1 MFRKS
6 SGLTRLNSRHYSVI
20 ALLTFLIFLPGRMTL
35 PPLDRDEPR
44 YMEASAQML
53 ETHNFIDV
61 TFLDQKRYL
70 QPAGIYWLEAGAEAV
85 FGGPAARHAPWPY
98 RIPSLIAVTGAVTLT
113 AWIGSLVFGGSTGIL
128 AAAFLAVSTLMAAE
142 GRMATIDTVLL
153 FDILLVQSALLKTYL
168 TSQEGRV
175 APLRWAMLFWFALG
189 CGLMLKGPVVLIPSF
204 GTIGALWLC
213 ERRRDWWRGL
223 RFKFGWILTLAIV
236 LPWCIAIGIVSHGTF
251 FSDAVGVNFF
261 GKIGHGQQAHGLPM
275 GYHLAVFLLAFWP
288 GSLFAV
294 LALPQIWARR
304 HEMKLRYFLCWIIP
318 HWLVFEIIAT
328 KLPHYVLPTY
338 PAIAILA
345 AAGIMEWAPIMPRS
359 VIGRWLTRIYGVLWL
374 VTGLAL
380 AVSGGV
386 LLWQDQHFV
395 HPLLI
400 FGSVLACVS
409 LGAACVALLRAQR
422 RVAALWALT
431 SAAIIHLGIF
441 LIVIPN
447 LSTIQLA
454 PRAAAFFKAHR
465 ICSDQTVL
473 ISPSYS
479 EPSLAFLIGTR
490 TKLLGVEAAATYM
503 AWRPQCTL
511 VYVDIKAEG
520 RFKSVLADEQ
530 DNLKLLG
537 RVRGLNYS
545 NGHKLDLGL
554 WRLQTAH

>member
-1 MFRKS
+1 MA
-6 SGLTRLNSRHYSVI
+6 RLNWRHYSAV

-53 ETHNFIDV
+53 ETENFIDV
-61 TFLDQKRYL
+61 KFLDQKRYL

-85 FGGPAARHAPWPY
+85 FGGPAARHVAWPY
-98 RIPSLIAVTGAVTLT
+98 RIPSLIAATGAVTLT
-113 AWIGSLVFGGSTGIL
+113 AWLGSLLFGAMTGL
-128 AAAFLAVSTLMAAE
+128 VAAAFLAVSTLMTAE

-153 FDILLVQSALLKTYL
+153 FDILLVQGALLKTYL
-168 TSQEGRV
+168 EFQQGRV
-175 APLRWAMLFWFALG
+175 APFKWALLFWLALG

-213 ERRRDWWRGL
+213 ERRREWWRGL
-223 RFKFGWILTLAIV
+223 RFKFGWVIALAVV
-236 LPWCIAIGIVSHGTF
+236 LPWCIAIGFVSDGAF
-251 FSDAVGVNFF
+251 FHDAVGVNFL
-261 GKIGHGQQAHGLPM
+261 GKIGQGQQAHGLPM

-288 GSLFAV
+288 GSFFAV

-304 HEMKLRYFLCWIIP
+304 HEMAVRHLLCWIIP

-345 AAGIMEWAPIMPRS
+345 SAGIMAWAPAVPRHL
-359 VIGRWLTRIYGVLWL
+359 VGRWLIRLYGALWSII
-374 VTGLAL
+374 GLAL

-386 LLWQDQHFV
+386 LVWRDQHFV

-400 FGSVLACVS
+400 FSAVLACVS
-409 LGAACVALLRAQR
+409 LGACGVALLQARR
-422 RVAALWALT
+422 RVAAMGAVL
-431 SAAIIHLGIF
+431 SAVLIHLGLF
-441 LIVIPN
+441 LIVIPK

-454 PRAAAFFKAHR
+454 PHAAALFKAHR
-465 ICSDQTVL
+465 ICGDQTTL

-479 EPSLAFLIGTR
+479 EPSLAFLVGTQ
-490 TKLLGVEAAATYM
+490 TKLFGVGAAATYM

-511 VYVDIKAEG
+511 VLLDLKAEG
-520 RFKSVLADEQ
+520 LFKAVLGDQQ
-530 DNLKLLG
+530 DDLELLG
-537 RVRGLNYS
+537 RVSGLNYS

-554 WRLQTAH
+554 WRLKAAP

>member
-1 MFRKS
+1 
-6 SGLTRLNSRHYSVI
+6 LARLDWRHYSAI

-53 ETHNFIDV
+53 ETGQFIDV
-61 TFLDQKRYL
+61 KFLDQKRYL

-85 FGGPAARHAPWPY
+85 FGGPSARHSAWPY

-113 AWIGSLVFGGSTGIL
+113 AWLGSLLFGAMTGL
-128 AAAFLAVSTLMAAE
+128 VAAAFLAVSTLMTAE

-153 FDILLVQSALLKTYL
+153 FDILLVQGALLKTYL
-168 TSQEGRV
+168 SAQQGRV
-175 APLRWAMLFWFALG
+175 VPFKWALLFWLALG
-189 CGLMLKGPVVLIPSF
+189 CGLLLKGPVVLIPSF

-213 ERRRDWWRGL
+213 ERRREWWRGL
-223 RFKFGWILTLAIV
+223 RFKYGWLIALVVV
-236 LPWCIAIGIVSHGTF
+236 LPWCIAIGFVSHGAF
-251 FSDAVGVNFF
+251 FHDAVGVNFL
-261 GKIGHGQQAHGLPM
+261 GKIGQGQQAHGLPM

-304 HEMKLRYFLCWIIP
+304 HEMAVRYLLCWIIP

-345 AAGIMEWAPIMPRS
+345 SAGIMAWAPAVPRRR
-359 VIGRWLTRIYGVLWL
+359 VGRWLTRLYGALWFI
-374 VTGLAL
+374 TGLAM

-386 LLWQDQHFV
+386 LVWRDQHFV

-400 FGSVLACVS
+400 FSSVLACVS
-409 LGAACVALLRAQR
+409 LGAAGVALLLARR
-422 RVAALWALT
+422 RVAAMGAVL
-431 SAAIIHLGIF
+431 SAVLIHLGLF
-441 LIVIPN
+441 LIVIPK

-454 PRAAAFFKAHR
+454 PQAAALFKAHR
-465 ICSDQTVL
+465 ICGDQTTL

-479 EPSLAFLIGTR
+479 EPSLAFLVGTQ
-490 TKLLGVEAAATYM
+490 TKLFGVGAAATYM

-511 VYVDIKAEG
+511 VLIDLKAEG
-520 RFKSVLADEQ
+520 RFKAVLGDQQ
-530 DNLKLLG
+530 DDLELLG
-537 RVRGLNYS
+537 RVSGLNYS

-554 WRLQTAH
+554 WRLKSAP